1 MLTVLHPV
9 TRLIGRYVVL
19 SAANCCLES
28 IALLM
33 VVSVQQAYSPRKDRM
48 KEQLSSNTDPEMQEV
63 QNLPFESATLK
74 AEHYHWSEKCS
85 NGIQQ
90 MLATRQQRHDA
101 SLQAYLTIRC
111 AANGLNAE
119 VIRIFGT
126 DGTAALRTSTAFH
139 SKRRMLSSCSSFLL
153 LQ

>member
-1 MLTVLHPV
+1 MLHPV
-9 TRLIGRYVVL
+9 PRLIRRYVLYVVL
-19 SAANCCLES
+19 SAAICCLKS
-28 IALLM
+28 TALLM
-33 VVSVQQAYSPRKDRM
+33 VVIMQQAVSPRKDKL
-48 KEQLSSNTDPEMQEV
+48 KEQLSGNTDPELQEV

-85 NGIQQ
+85 HGIQQ

-126 DGTAALRTSTAFH
+126 DGTASLRTSTAFH
-139 SKRRMLSSCSSFLL
+139 NNRRMLSSCSSLLL